1 MNSHQ
6 GTAVILTLLL
16 LLVSTC
22 HALPKRPPG
31 LSQAGQFLA
40 PQNAAR
46 AAIQMP
52 PLAWDLRLASYADW
66 WAGQRQRDCALMHSN
81 GPYGENIFWGSG
93 TGWNPGQAV
102 AAWVSERRWY
112 DYRSNGC
119 ARGQM
124 CGHYTQ
130 IVWRSTRRVGC
141 AVEVCLNGGGTFMV
155 CEYDPPGNYIGER
168 PY

>member
-6 GTAVILTLLL
+6 GTALILTLLL
-16 LLVSTC
+16 LASTC
-22 HALPKRPPG
+22 LALPRKPSGPS
-31 LSQAGQFLA
+31 LAAQFLA
-40 PQNAAR
+40 PHNAAR
-46 AAIQMP
+46 AAIRMP
-52 PLAWDLRLASYADW
+52 PLTWDSRLATYAGWWAAQRRQDCDLR
-66 WAGQRQRDCALMHSN
+66 HSN

-102 AAWVSERRWY
+102 AAWASERRWY
-112 DYRSNGC
+112 DYRSNAC
-119 ARGQM
+119 AEGQM

-141 AVEVCLNGGGTFMV
+141 AVVVCFKDGGTFMV